1 MPTCTQVLDIV
12 EILVVFFSSSSHLS
26 FATNHISLIQFIC
39 SGFRVKRQVIG
50 VKSGEYNA
58 LHSGTIYS
66 SVRDTLYC
74 ELSSLS

>member
-26 FATNHISLIQFIC
+26 FATNHICLIKFIC

-66 SVRDTLYC
+66 SERDTLYC